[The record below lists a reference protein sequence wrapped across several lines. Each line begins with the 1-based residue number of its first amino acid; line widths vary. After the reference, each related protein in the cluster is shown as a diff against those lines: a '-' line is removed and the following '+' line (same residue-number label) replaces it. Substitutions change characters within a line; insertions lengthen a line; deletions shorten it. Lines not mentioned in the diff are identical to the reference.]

1 MKTNKQTVKSLNRL
15 SVEPLKWSRVGGL
28 KLRQHYIDRRTNQ
41 ADRARFTFL
50 TIQHFNDLTVSRA
63 FTLIELLVVLAV
75 IAILASLLL
84 PALGRPK
91 SAAKSTVCANNL
103 RQLQVGWLMYVDH
116 NNDSLPPNIQRKIQ
130 FDLVNTNGSWVLG
143 NAQLDTTTSN
153 IEAGV
158 LFPHVGSA
166 AVYHCPA
173 DKSTV
178 RDQPSLPRRRSYSL
192 QMWLN
197 SESITGQLQDGIEE
211 SPFDL
216 KKLSRIVDPPP
227 SGAWVFIDEHELS
240 IDDGCFK
247 IGNPWALGG
256 SGPNGSGGS
265 GPNKSFWVD
274 FRADRHNNGANLSF
288 ADGHVELHH
297 WRFRHPTWLG
307 HPNQPPIDNPDDLA
321 DLKWLREGIPHSP

>member
-1 MKTNKQTVKSLNRL
+1 MKTNKQTVKSLSRL

-28 KLRQHYIDRRTNQ
+28 KLRQGYIGRRTNQ
-41 ADRARFTFL
+41 ADRGRFTFL
-50 TIQHFNDLTVSRA
+50 TIQRSNDFTLSRA

-75 IAILASLLL
+75 IALLASLLL

-91 SAAKSTVCANNL
+91 SAANSTVCLNNL
-103 RQLQVGWLMYVDH
+103 RQLQLGWLNYVHD
-116 NNDSLPPNIQRKIQ
+116 NNDSLPPNIQRRIQ

-143 NAQLDTTTSN
+143 NAQLDTATSN

-166 AVYHCPA
+166 SVYHCPA

-178 RDQPSLPRRRSYSL
+178 RDQPSLPRRRSYSI

-197 SESITGQLQDGIEE
+197 SESITGLPQDGIEE

-216 KKLSRIVDPPP
+216 KKFSRIVEPPP
-227 SGAWVFIDEHELS
+227 ARTWVFIDEHELS

-247 IGNPWALGG
+247 IGNPWAIR
-256 SGPNGSGGS
+256 P

-288 ADGHVELHH
+288 ADGHAELHH

-307 HPNQPPIDNPDDLA
+307 ANQPPIDNPDDRA
-321 DLKWLREGIPHSP
+321 DLKWLREGISHSP